1 LAQLSGS
8 AATVIVNLVNGR
20 NHEPRGGT
28 TMTAATLT
36 TTDHPGARRLEL
48 EAIRAEAR
56 RLPLHRTAWPWAGV
70 VAGVTGILATLAL
83 NAKVPTKAQSDSG
96 IDAVY
101 QTLDNHTVVRIGA
114 SLGFVAAYALVVFA
128 TGFSRHVARRA
139 PEGSALPQVIK
150 LAMTAGVGTL
160 IVGFGLKAAA
170 AGGMIGGIDQ
180 DFYTRTDSVVT
191 STIAG
196 QMQWV
201 GWQGVAIAMAA
212 TVIGVFRYGIAP
224 KWVGA
229 IGALFSA
236 FVLVFTLGLCLPY
249 SAGIVAPPFLVLLS
263 LSLLATRPARTA

>member
-1 LAQLSGS
+1 
-8 AATVIVNLVNGR
+8 
-20 NHEPRGGT
+20 
-28 TMTAATLT
+28 MTATLST
-36 TTDHPGARRLEL
+36 THHHVDRFTEL
-48 EAIRAEAR
+48 EAIRADAR
-56 RLPLHRTAWPWAGV
+56 RKPLHRTAWPWAGV
-70 VAGVTGILATLAL
+70 VAGVSGILATLAL
-83 NAKVPTKAQSDSG
+83 NAEVPTKAQSDSG

-128 TGFSRHVARRA
+128 IGFSRHVARRS
-139 PEGSALPQVIK
+139 PEGSALPQIVK

-212 TVIGVFRYGIAP
+212 TVIGAFRHGIAP
-224 KWVGA
+224 KWVGV

-263 LSLLATRPARTA
+263 VALLTSRTHRTA